1 MSRRAL
7 VLATLVA
14 LSCGGPTGPPVRRL
28 SIATGGTGGV
38 YYPYGGAIARVI
50 STHVPGVDATAEVT
64 AGTID
69 NLKLLGDG
77 RADLG
82 FALAA
87 SLAEAVNGTGP
98 FADRGPMPL
107 RALAVLYANYTH
119 LATFADSGIARLADL
134 KGRVVST
141 GAPGSG
147 TELIALR
154 LLEAA
159 GIDPARDLR
168 RQSLGV
174 AQSADALKDGKI
186 HAFFWSG
193 GLPTAAVL
201 DLATTSS
208 RPLRLLPTDEV
219 LPALRARYGAGVYH
233 RLVIPRGAYPRLDAD
248 VPVVGVFNVLVAHE
262 RLDAE
267 LAYQIVKALFEWK
280 AELEAVHPE
289 ARALTLDTAVSGSPA
304 PFHPGAVRY
313 YRERGAWRAR
323 SS

>member
-1 MSRRAL
+1 MRRAL
-7 VLATLVA
+7 LAAA
-14 LSCGGPTGPPVRRL
+14 LLAAFCAAPSGPPVRRL

-38 YYPYGGAIARVI
+38 YYPYGGAIARLI
-50 STHVPGVDATAEVT
+50 SMHVPGVEATAEVT

-69 NLKLLGDG
+69 NLKLLDAG

-82 FALAA
+82 FALAD
-87 SLAEAVNGTGP
+87 SLAEAVKGTGP
-98 FADRGPMPL
+98 FAHRGPMPL
-107 RALAVLYANYTH
+107 GALAVLYANYTH
-119 LATFADSGIARLADL
+119 LVTFADSGIRQLTDL
-134 KGRVVST
+134 RGRVVST

-159 GIDPARDLR
+159 GIDPTRDLA

-193 GLPTAAVL
+193 GLPTGAVL
-201 DLATTSS
+201 DLATTAG
-208 RPLRLLPTDEV
+208 RRLRLLATDQV
-219 LPALRARYGAGVYH
+219 LPALQARYGTHVYH
-233 RLVIPRGAYPRLDAD
+233 RLVIPRTAYPHLDTD
-248 VPVVGVFNVLVAHE
+248 VAVVGVANVLVVHE
-262 RLDAE
+262 RFDAE
-267 LAYQIVKALFEWK
+267 LAYRIVKALFEWK

-289 ARALTLDTAVSGSPA
+289 ARALTLESAVSGSPA
-304 PFHPGAVRY
+304 PFHPGAIRY
-313 YRERGAWRAR
+313 YQERGVWRTP